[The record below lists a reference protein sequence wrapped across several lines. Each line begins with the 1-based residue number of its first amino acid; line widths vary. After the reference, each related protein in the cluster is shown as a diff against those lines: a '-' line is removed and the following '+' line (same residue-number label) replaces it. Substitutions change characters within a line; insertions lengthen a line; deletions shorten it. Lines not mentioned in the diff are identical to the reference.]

1 MKLLTV
7 EQSRELDNIAITKM
21 GIPGIDLMGKAGEI
35 VVEYAKNMV
44 SNVKNPRIAI
54 ICGKG
59 NNAGDGYKAAVD
71 LNNEGF
77 STDIFMIFDKNSIS
91 GDAKHFY
98 DQCLAKKIPVKN
110 VSIFQSDKY
119 DLIIDAILGTGFS
132 GELSDPIS
140 KITKLINDQ
149 NALVLAIDVPSG
161 VNANNGFVSQSAVKA
176 DVTVTMGYI
185 KVGMLIQPAQSYCG
199 EIICADIGFPDIY
212 DELPNA
218 KYRTIN
224 EELAFQYLKA
234 PNVSTY
240 KHQQGKVLVIAGSRG
255 MTGAAILASNAAIR
269 SGAGLV
275 ATVAPKSISAIYESN
290 IIEGLTITVE
300 DNDSGFLTANN
311 YKDIEKYLDWADAL
325 LVGPGL
331 GNDGSTLKLV
341 KKIITAFKKPMVIDA
356 DALNVFTD
364 NLDLLN
370 TAKSNL
376 IITPHFGEFGRI
388 IRKDLG
394 EIKTNVL
401 NHIEV
406 FCNQYDC
413 TLVAKNAPT
422 FIANKNEIIVNT
434 TGNQGMATGGT
445 GDVLSGIIASFSAQG
460 IPPQIAAELGVYVH
474 GKAAD
479 LVSEDKGL
487 RGLIASDITEH
498 LPMVLKEYE

>member
-325 LVGPGL
+325 LIGPGL
-331 GNDGSTLKLV
+331 GKDGSTLKLV
-341 KKIITAFKKPMVIDA
+341 EKNITAFKKPMVIDA

-445 GDVLSGIIASFSAQG
+445 GDVLSGIIASFASQG

-487 RGLIASDITEH
+487 RGLIASDITEY